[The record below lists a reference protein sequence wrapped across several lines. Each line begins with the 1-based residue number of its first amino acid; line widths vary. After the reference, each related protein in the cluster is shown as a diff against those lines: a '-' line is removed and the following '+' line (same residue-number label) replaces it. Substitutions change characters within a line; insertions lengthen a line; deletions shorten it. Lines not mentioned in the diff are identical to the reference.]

1 MDGVVARAADHEG
14 LPSFG
19 CHERRPRR
27 LVRSGSAELGEF
39 GDVMDHHGASVLTQ
53 LAPSTRASAA
63 GELAVGVLDGD
74 LVTEE
79 PCRVGT
85 GVGDERL
92 VGGELQSEFV
102 AQEPGQLVFDGL
114 GFSLR
119 FR

>member
-1 MDGVVARAADHEG
+1 M
-14 LPSFG
+14 
-19 CHERRPRR
+19 
-27 LVRSGSAELGEF
+27 
-39 GDVMDHHGASVLTQ
+39 ASVEGAVGCDHIAGHAQ
-53 LAPSTRASAA
+53 RDRSVGRASAA